1 MKKLISIICLLAMV
15 LSVLASC
22 GGGKNPFIDAGEDID
37 TDKTQLYI
45 SNWDGGIGTEWLNR
59 AAAAFEAR
67 YADYEFE
74 PGSGK
79 KGVQII
85 IDPNKDNR
93 FETEADMPT
102 SSNAIYFT
110 ERVNYYK
117 WAKDGLLLDISD
129 LVAETMSEYGENTTI
144 ANKLDDEMNDA
155 LQVNGKYYGLP
166 HYEGFNG
173 VIYNVDVFDSYLLYF
188 NERGGF
194 ISNISDK
201 RSAGPDGVSGTADDG
216 LPATIEQFSEL
227 CEYMTTVGV
236 TPFVWTGQN
245 SDYFNI
251 LADALV
257 TAQVGSD
264 VRNAYYDFNGAE
276 VEVITGFNGETPI
289 TETVQLTEKNGYY
302 LWQMS
307 AVYNAV
313 KFCHEVIDSGNGGKP
328 WYSAGS
334 VKPNYSQFDAQADF
348 VNSVFDNAP
357 IAMMIEGNYWVNE
370 AKDAIA
376 LSEKENSYNF
386 KNDSNFAWMPLP
398 GTVSGDNGNAEL
410 VLKDSLNAYCLI
422 NGNLAGNDN
431 MIKLAKMFVKFCYT
445 DAQLKDFT
453 LTTGVTRNVNYELS
467 ESELAQLNSYARSM
481 WNYRQT
487 AKIVNTRSTN
497 AVHMNSE
504 DDLLY
509 TFWKSQCAGVTHERV
524 YVAFYNGGVSAK
536 DYFMGLREYRTPNMW
551 DASNRQYYSQED

>member
-1 MKKLISIICLLAMV
+1 MKKLISLICLLAM
-15 LSVLASC
+15 LLTILASC
-22 GGGKNPFIDAGEDID
+22 GNKNPFIDSGEEID
-37 TDKTQLYI
+37 PDKTQLYI
-45 SNWDGGIGTEWLNR
+45 SNWDGGIGTEWLER

-85 IDPNKDNR
+85 IDRNKDNR
-93 FETEADMPT
+93 METEADMPT
-102 SSNAIYFT
+102 SNNAIYFT
-110 ERVNYYK
+110 EKINYYK

-129 LVAETMSEYGENTTI
+129 LVLETMSEYGENTTI
-144 ANKLDDEMNDA
+144 ANKLDSNTNSA

-166 HYEGFNG
+166 HYEVFMG
-173 VIYNVDVFDSYLLYF
+173 VTYNVDIFDSYLLYF

-194 ISNISDK
+194 ISNINDK
-201 RSAGPDGVSGTADDG
+201 RSAGPDGISGTADDG
-216 LPATIEQFSEL
+216 LPATIEQLSEL
-227 CEYMTTVGV
+227 CSYMTTVGV
-236 TPFVWTGQN
+236 TPFVWTGQH
-245 SDYFNI
+245 SEYFNV
-251 LADALV
+251 LADALI
-257 TAQVGSD
+257 TAQVGVD

-289 TETVQLTEKNGYY
+289 TQKVKLTENNGYY

-313 KFCHEVIDSGNGGKP
+313 KFCYEVIDSGNGGKP
-328 WYSAGS
+328 WYSSGS

-348 VNSVFDNAP
+348 INSVYDNAP

-370 AKDAIA
+370 AKDAVI

-386 KNDSNFAWMPLP
+386 KEDSNFAWMPLP
-398 GTVSGDNGNAEL
+398 GTVAGDKGNTEI
-410 VLKDSLNAYCLI
+410 VLKDTNNAYCLI
-422 NGNLAGNDN
+422 NGNLAGNEN

-453 LTTGVTRNVNYELS
+453 ITTGVSRNVNYSLTET
-467 ESELAQLNSYARSM
+467 ELAQLNSYARSM
-481 WNYRQT
+481 WNYRST
-487 AKIVNTRSTN
+487 AKFVNTRSTN
-497 AVHMNSE
+497 AVYINSE

-536 DYFMGLREYRTPNMW
+536 DYFMGLREYRTSNMW
-551 DASNRQYYSQED
+551 EANNRQYYSQGD

>member
-227 CEYMTTVGV
+227 CAYMTTVGV

-251 LADALV
+251 LADDLV
-257 TAQVGSD
+257 TAQVGLD

-276 VEVITGFNGETPI
+276 VEVITRFNGETPI
-289 TETVQLTEKNGYY
+289 TEKVKLTEKNGYY

-307 AVYNAV
+307 AIYDAV
-313 KFCHEVIDSGNGGKP
+313 KFCYEVIDSGNGGKP

-334 VKPNYSQFDAQADF
+334 VKPNYSQYDAQADF
-348 VNSVFDNAP
+348 INSVFDNAP

-376 LSEKENSYNF
+376 LSEKENSYSF

-453 LTTGVTRNVNYELS
+453 LTTGVTRNVDYDLS
-467 ESELAQLNSYARSM
+467 DTELAQLNSYARSM

>member
-22 GGGKNPFIDAGEDID
+22 GGGKNPFIDSGEDID
-37 TDKTQLYI
+37 ADKTQLYI

-85 IDPNKDNR
+85 IDPNKNNR
-93 FETEADMPT
+93 LTLEADMPT
-102 SSNAIYFT
+102 SNNAVYFT
-110 ERVNYYK
+110 EKINYYK

-129 LVAETMSEYGENTTI
+129 LVNETMSEYGEDTTI
-144 ANKLDDEMNDA
+144 SGKLDPEMKAA

-173 VIYNVDVFDSYLLYF
+173 VTYNVDVFDNYLLYF

-194 ISNISDK
+194 ISDINEK
-201 RSAGPDGVSGTADDG
+201 RSAGPDGISGNADDG

-227 CEYMTTVGV
+227 CVYMTTVGV

-251 LADALV
+251 LADALI
-257 TAQVGSD
+257 TAQVGLD

-289 TETVQLTEKNGYY
+289 TKTVQLTEKNGYY

-398 GTVSGDNGNAEL
+398 GVVSGDKGNAEL

-497 AVHMNSE
+497 AVYMNSE